1 MKQIQLIGI
10 NPDDYKNDLV
20 KEITE
25 SILQNLSDK
34 FSNHKPTADLLS
46 IDEVAEYFNIHKT
59 TVWKWCNEGKLI
71 KYGIGARVY
80 FKRDEVE
87 EALIILN

>member
-10 NPDDYKNDLV
+10 DPNDYKNDLV

-25 SILQNLSDK
+25 SLLKSLTNRISTD
-34 FSNHKPTADLLS
+34 KPTTDLLS
-46 IDEVAEYFNIHKT
+46 IDEVAEYFKIHKT

-80 FKRDEVE
+80 FKKDEVE
-87 EALIILN
+87 EALIMLN